1 MLIASAAEDCIS
13 GFKPG
18 GHQESWEIPW
28 LPPSRAKANKYAL
41 HFVVCQPQIYQILWR
56 PFRADARCG
65 RLCKLVKME
74 KPLVIGRIIAFFEV
88 LLCSDYP
95 TQLAVGVTL
104 AAFGIRPLTS
114 GGGLSLRYVVGLSL
128 IDTALLVGLIFVFVR
143 SHGERL
149 RDVLLGSRPA
159 APEVELGFP
168 LTIGAISIAIAVIL
182 AVQKFLP
189 ALHNVARNPLQDVIH
204 SPRDAA
210 LFALVVVVAGGIRE
224 EIQRAFILHR
234 FKVWL
239 GGPVVGLVI
248 SSVAFGLGHR
258 LQGNDVAIA
267 TGMLG
272 LYWGVVYLRRRSC
285 IASMVSH
292 SGFNLI
298 ELLQYFVG
306 GR

>member
-1 MLIASAAEDCIS
+1 
-13 GFKPG
+13 
-18 GHQESWEIPW
+18 
-28 LPPSRAKANKYAL
+28 
-41 HFVVCQPQIYQILWR
+41 
-56 PFRADARCG
+56 
-65 RLCKLVKME
+65 ME

-182 AVQKFLP
+182 TVQKFLP
-189 ALHNVARNPLQDVIH
+189 ALHNVARNPLQDVVH

-210 LFALVVVVAGGIRE
+210 LFALVVVVAGGVRE

-239 GGPVVGLVI
+239 GGPAVGLLV